1 MFLVKL
7 ITIVGLLSL
16 QGCGLDSLRNSTHDV
31 DSEGYSQSALTGPY
45 HSLTG
50 WNQIIPYYIHEDV
63 PYYLHDA
70 IISSA
75 DSWNESIGYDVLS
88 YAGISSTG
96 RGSNLYSSLDD
107 QQTIIYYE
115 LDWTAT
121 TDKPSTTLATT
132 VWQNSESSDE
142 IVRADIIMNA
152 EMYMF
157 QDSTWSP
164 ILDDS
169 VSVIADC
176 ESIMLHE
183 FGHLLGLQ
191 HVAEEEDYDSIMHAQ
206 TYIGQNVYDR
216 DPSMD
221 DISNIR
227 QIYPSDKF

>member
-1 MFLVKL
+1 M
-7 ITIVGLLSL
+7 
-16 QGCGLDSLRNSTHDV
+16 
-31 DSEGYSQSALTGPY
+31 
-45 HSLTG
+45 
-50 WNQIIPYYIHEDV
+50 
-63 PYYLHDA
+63 
-70 IISSA
+70 
-75 DSWNESIGYDVLS
+75 
-88 YAGISSTG
+88 
-96 RGSNLYSSLDD
+96 DD

-169 VSVIADC
+169 VSVIFDC

-191 HVAEEEDYDSIMHAQ
+191 HVAEEEITIQLCMPKRILAKMFM
-206 TYIGQNVYDR
+206 IEILVW
-216 DPSMD
+216 M
-221 DISNIR
+221 ISLILG
-227 QIYPSDKF
+227 KFTLTTSLAPAT